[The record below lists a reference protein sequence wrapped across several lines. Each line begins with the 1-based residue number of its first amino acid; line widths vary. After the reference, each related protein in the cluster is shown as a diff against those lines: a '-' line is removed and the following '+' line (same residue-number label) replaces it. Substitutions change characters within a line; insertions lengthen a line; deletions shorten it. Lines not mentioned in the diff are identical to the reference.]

1 MTYRE
6 GKPMSDV
13 ASNNIELVRAAYA
26 AFGAGDVDAFSR
38 LYSADVVHALP
49 GNSRVSGTHRG
60 LPAVLGFYGQLAE
73 LSAGTI
79 RVEPEAFFTDGDQRV
94 VSVHHTTGTRNG
106 RTLDMRESI
115 VITIAD
121 GKITFLDGFFD
132 GFDAYEAFWE

>member
-1 MTYRE
+1 VTYRE

-13 ASNNIELVRAAYA
+13 ASNNIDLVRAAYA

-38 LYSADVVHALP
+38 LYSAEVVHKLP
-49 GNSRVSGTHRG
+49 GNSRVSGAHRG
-60 LPAVLGFYGQLAE
+60 LPAVLGMYGQLAE
-73 LSAGTI
+73 LSGGTI

-106 RTLDMRESI
+106 RKLDMRESI
-115 VITIAD
+115 VITISD
-121 GKITFLDGFFD
+121 GRITSLDGFFD